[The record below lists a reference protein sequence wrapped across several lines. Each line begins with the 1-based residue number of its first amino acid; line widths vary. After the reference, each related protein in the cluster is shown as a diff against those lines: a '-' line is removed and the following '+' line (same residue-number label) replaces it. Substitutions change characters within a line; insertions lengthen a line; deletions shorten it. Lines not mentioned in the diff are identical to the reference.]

1 MLGLIQGGLSIASG
15 LKGLF
20 GGSKEPK
27 QPDIRKN
34 MIEQAQGAR
43 LAAAQQGFNPLTML
57 QYGQPGGA
65 GFASGG
71 GEAPVLASIDAITSG
86 LAGVDD
92 ILSGDAARRR
102 QADELEL
109 DLARVKLDQA
119 RSGVAIAAPRQAVA
133 SGVGSGTSPLGIRPQ
148 TVAQSNTRPA
158 TASGFGPKPAWAT
171 GRTLDVAPVTN
182 SPGVFEMQN
191 PVTGGKPITI
201 PGEGEPWGIDELA
214 TAVVVGGPQVAYN
227 AIQDARAENARMSEL
242 RESDP
247 AAYEK
252 ERFDRQQR
260 ANKRAPKDANS
271 RSWNQ
276 TFQIPGVSN

>member
-15 LKGLF
+15 IKGLF
-20 GGSKEPK
+20 GKRKEPK
-27 QPDIRKN
+27 QPDIKKN
-34 MIEQAQGAR
+34 MMDQARGAR
-43 LAAAQQGFNPLTML
+43 LAAAEQGFNPLTML

-71 GEAPVLASIDAITSG
+71 GEVPVLASIDAITSG

-109 DLARVKLDQA
+109 DLARLKLDQA
-119 RSGVAIAAPRQAVA
+119 RSGVMLASPARPVA
-133 SGVGSGTSPLGIRPQ
+133 SGIGAGPSPLGTRPQ

-171 GRTLDVAPVTN
+171 GRVLDVAPVTN

-214 TAVVVGGPQVAYN
+214 TAVVVGAPQVAYN

-242 RESDP
+242 RETDP
-247 AAYEK
+247 AAYER

-276 TFQIPGVSN
+276 TFQLPGVSN

>member
-1 MLGLIQGGLSIASG
+1 MLGMIQAGLSIAGG

-20 GGSKEPK
+20 GKPKEPK

-65 GFASGG
+65 GFVSGG

-92 ILSGDAARRR
+92 IVSGDAARRR

-119 RSGVAIAAPRQAVA
+119 RSGVAIASPRQAVA
-133 SGVGSGTSPLGIRPQ
+133 SGVGSGTSPLGTRPQ

-214 TAVVVGGPQVAYN
+214 TAVVVGAPQVAYN

-276 TFQIPGVSN
+276 TFQLPGVSN